1 MLYPIQGLGVIA
13 SNGTLGLSRGKG
25 RDTRGS
31 SGGGEIRATIELNKL
46 PVEELVVSPPEQE
59 DAT

>member
-1 MLYPIQGLGVIA
+1 MCDGTHKLAQGSKLAVLYPIQRLGVIA

-31 SGGGEIRATIELNKL
+31 SGGGEK
-46 PVEELVVSPPEQE
+46 SEQQQ
-59 DAT
+59 